1 MEHPVRKEKDRELPV
16 PNEWRGVIVK
26 IVSSLISG
34 VEDFDFYK
42 CHVVSIPEF
51 ERARISDAIAEYGDH
66 LVPLT
71 SKAWET
77 SIYQYDEDFW
87 VVLVDLCTR
96 RESSSD
102 LVLFIKVE
110 EFASGYSFTVED
122 VHVP

>member
-1 MEHPVRKEKDRELPV
+1 MDHLVRKEKDLELPV
-16 PNEWRGVIVK
+16 PDEWREVIVQ
-26 IVSSLISG
+26 IVASLISG
-34 VEDFDFYK
+34 VEEFNSDK
-42 CHVVSIPEF
+42 CHINSIPKSEG
-51 ERARISDAIAEYGDH
+51 ARIAEAIAEYGDH

-87 VVLVDLCTR
+87 TVLVDLCTR
-96 RESSSD
+96 REGSSD

-110 EFASGYSFTVED
+110 ELATGYSFTVED